1 MKSPSFRLCGSVR
14 SCLRHGK
21 DEDPGANQMLLHTAH
36 PLCSAG
42 VLTESEIVTFPLAQ
56 TFTEQSHSPLAA
68 IDVVLTGAR
77 PQDPPPRVAHGLL
90 TVSVRMSTIL

>member
-1 MKSPSFRLCGSVR
+1 MKSPSVRFWGSVR
-14 SCLRHGK
+14 SCLRQG
-21 DEDPGANQMLLHTAH
+21 EVGDPGANQMLLNTAN

-42 VLTESEIVTFPLAQ
+42 VLTESETVTFPLAQ

-77 PQDPPPRVAHGLL
+77 PQDPPPRVAHGVL